1 MNRTVDIS
9 NEESDG
15 TDFTPLKVRV
25 ILPVV
30 VVFDIF
36 LLNERLDVLVRTP
49 QIPII
54 LTVIHVSGQMADR
67 WVPTLRVRI
76 IIIVRRA

>member
-54 LTVIHVSGQMADR
+54 LTVIHVFGQMADR